1 MILSGDATAT
11 GEAMRAKDLRVGDFF
26 MGFNTSNKYVVIG
39 NDGERIH
46 YAWTEGLSY
55 AKMYSIKKY
64 ETYEVIES
72 WIKEVF
78 QANTLTNGVKIKV
91 PAEPKFKFGD
101 MIRFRNDSDK
111 WHGKLVV
118 IKVSKVSEVEPYYVR
133 FIEQESSIMRW
144 ANESEMERYPA

>member
-1 MILSGDATAT
+1 VILSGDATAT

-64 ETYEVIES
+64 DRYEVIES

-101 MIRFRNDSDK
+101 MIRFRNGSDK
-111 WHGKLVV
+111 WHEKLVV
-118 IKVSKVSEVEPYYVR
+118 IKVSEVEPYYVR
-133 FIEQESSIMRW
+133 FIEQESSLMRW
-144 ANESEMERYPA
+144 ANESEMERYPT